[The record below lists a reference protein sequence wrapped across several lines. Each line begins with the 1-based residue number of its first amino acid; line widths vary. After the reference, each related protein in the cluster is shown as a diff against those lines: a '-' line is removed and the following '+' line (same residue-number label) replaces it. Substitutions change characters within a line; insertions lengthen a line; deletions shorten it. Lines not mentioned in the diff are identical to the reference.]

1 MVESPNY
8 LRINSLA
15 YNVIKE
21 LVNKYEDIQD
31 LVQIVSMKYFL
42 NLDKIDKENEYN
54 WVYITARNAAISF
67 LRKKGKSVDGFAVN
81 FDDVEEEV
89 TKKILKQ
96 KKESRESPESILV
109 EYGKNLSKFDR
120 ELLEIYLKESFKIKH
135 MAWRRKLNYPAL
147 RKKIYRLKKD
157 IRAEYYKKHGMVGS
171 KKIVSANLHQNLMN
185 FIKKF
190 KQSIEENSLEKMKLY
205 LRECEIPIEIPKIEI
220 KKVADYDVYLLGEH
234 KFQLYVY
241 SFNQQNEV
249 SSFITVFEVYNDN
262 SIKILEFP
270 KQPSKIVALKE
281 NSIPQDVLEK
291 LQKNVQG
298 DYDLS
303 EEDLEEL
310 IKYSGIDMKIVSTK
324 PEN

>member
-8 LRINSLA
+8 LRNNNLA
-15 YNVIKE
+15 FNVIKE
-21 LVNKYEDIQD
+21 LVDKYEDIQD

-67 LRKKGKSVDGFAVN
+67 LRKKGKTVDGFAVN

-89 TKKILKQ
+89 TKIILKQ
-96 KKESRESPESILV
+96 KKESRESPESILG
-109 EYGKNLSKFDR
+109 EYGKKLSKLDR

-135 MAWRRKLNYPAL
+135 MAWRRKLGYQTL
-147 RKKIYRLKKD
+147 KKKIYRLKKN
-157 IRAEYYKKHGMVGS
+157 IRAEFYKKHGMVGS

-190 KQSIEENSLEKMKLY
+190 KQAIEENSLEKMKLY

-220 KKVADYDVYLLGEH
+220 KQVADYDVYLLGEH

-241 SFNQQNEV
+241 SYNQQKEV
-249 SSFITVFEVYNDN
+249 SSFITIFEVYNDN

-270 KQPSKIVALKE
+270 KRPSKIVALKG
-281 NSIPQDVLEK
+281 NTIPKDVLDS
-291 LQKNVQG
+291 LQKNAQG

-303 EEDLEEL
+303 GEEL
-310 IKYSGIDMKIVSTK
+310 EKLIKSRGIDMKVVSKK
-324 PEN
+324 PEI